1 MNKLSSIVVTVV
13 LVACGGKQ
21 GAPASG
27 GGGGAAAGGGD
38 GAAVCAEFSEKLK
51 GLGTITQG
59 DPANHEGREG
69 DWSCR
74 ASVQAANGF
83 TCHLAMYA
91 TPELAAASND
101 RLANS
106 FWVVPQSDG
115 KTSYN
120 KAGTKAVV
128 WCGGG
133 AASEAAEVEPAARAV
148 ADAS

>member
-1 MNKLSSIVVTVV
+1 MNKLSSIVVTMV

-27 GGGGAAAGGGD
+27 GSAAGSGGGG
-38 GAAVCAEFSEKLK
+38 GAAVCADFSEKLK

-74 ASVQAANGF
+74 ATVQAANGF
-83 TCHLAMYA
+83 TCHLAMYPSA
-91 TPELAAASND
+91 ELAAASND

-120 KAGTKAVV
+120 KAGTKAVL

-133 AASEAAEVEPAARAV
+133 SSEEAPGVESAGRAV